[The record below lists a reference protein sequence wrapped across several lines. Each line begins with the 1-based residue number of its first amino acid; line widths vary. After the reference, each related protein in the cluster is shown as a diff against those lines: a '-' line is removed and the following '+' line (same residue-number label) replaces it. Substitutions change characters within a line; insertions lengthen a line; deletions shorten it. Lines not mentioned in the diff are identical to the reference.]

1 MLNNITG
8 IYHPCNSYI
17 YLYGDMDVEERL
29 DWMDRNYLS
38 QFGPAEIDSSIEKQK
53 SRPRS
58 KSSARIQNEPIA
70 KEFIAKIQAVDEP
83 VNAKWMTYN
92 VRYCTTSQKAVAIAR
107 IAEEWGA
114 IEKVSIKNRTYY
126 VPVKDWV
133 MPE

>member
-1 MLNNITG
+1 MTEKRMTRAEALRNVIVHLRDSEQHGNDWADEIAVLDKML
-8 IYHPCNSYI
+8 
-17 YLYGDMDVEERL
+17 V
-29 DWMDRNYLS
+29 
-38 QFGPAEIDSSIEKQK
+38 SIEKQK

>member
-1 MLNNITG
+1 MSEKKMTRAEALRNVIV
-8 IYHPCNSYI
+8 
-17 YLYGDMDVEERL
+17 YLRDNEQYGDDWADEIAVL
-29 DWMDRNYLS
+29 DKML
-38 QFGPAEIDSSIEKQK
+38 ASIEKQK

>member
-1 MLNNITG
+1 MTEKKLTRAEALRNVIV
-8 IYHPCNSYI
+8 
-17 YLYGDMDVEERL
+17 YLRDNEQYGDDWADEIAVL
-29 DWMDRNYLS
+29 DKMLT
-38 QFGPAEIDSSIEKQK
+38 SIEKQK

>member
-1 MLNNITG
+1 MSEKKMTRAEALRNVIVYLRGEEQFANNDWADEIAVLDKML
-8 IYHPCNSYI
+8 
-17 YLYGDMDVEERL
+17 
-29 DWMDRNYLS
+29 
-38 QFGPAEIDSSIEKQK
+38 ASIEKQK

-70 KEFIAKIQAVDEP
+70 KEFIAKIQAVNEP

>member
-1 MLNNITG
+1 MSEKKMTRAEALRNVITHLHELEEYAGDNWGDEIAVLDKML
-8 IYHPCNSYI
+8 
-17 YLYGDMDVEERL
+17 
-29 DWMDRNYLS
+29 
-38 QFGPAEIDSSIEKQK
+38 ASIEKQK

>member
-1 MLNNITG
+1 MSEKKMTRAEALEFAIDNIVANCGDDLEKCGGDVAIKVIEKML
-8 IYHPCNSYI
+8 
-17 YLYGDMDVEERL
+17 
-29 DWMDRNYLS
+29 
-38 QFGPAEIDSSIEKQK
+38 ASIEKQK

-70 KEFIAKIQAVDEP
+70 KEFIAKIQEVGEP

-126 VPVKDWV
+126 VPVKGWV

>member
-1 MLNNITG
+1 MSEKKMTRAEALQNVITHLHELEEYAGDNWGDEIAVLDKML
-8 IYHPCNSYI
+8 
-17 YLYGDMDVEERL
+17 
-29 DWMDRNYLS
+29 
-38 QFGPAEIDSSIEKQK
+38 ASIEKQK

>member
-1 MLNNITG
+1 MSEKKMTRAEALRNVIVYLRGEEQSANNDWTDEIAVLDKML
-8 IYHPCNSYI
+8 
-17 YLYGDMDVEERL
+17 
-29 DWMDRNYLS
+29 
-38 QFGPAEIDSSIEKQK
+38 ASIEKQK

-70 KEFIAKIQAVDEP
+70 KEFIAKIQEVNEP

>member
-1 MLNNITG
+1 MSEKKMTRAEALQNVITHLHELEEYAGDNWGDEIAVLDKML
-8 IYHPCNSYI
+8 
-17 YLYGDMDVEERL
+17 
-29 DWMDRNYLS
+29 
-38 QFGPAEIDSSIEKQK
+38 ASIEKQK

-70 KEFIAKIQAVDEP
+70 KEFIAKIQAGDEP
-83 VNAKWMTYN
+83 VNDKWMTYN

>member
-1 MLNNITG
+1 MSEKKMTRAEALRNVIV
-8 IYHPCNSYI
+8 
-17 YLYGDMDVEERL
+17 YLRDNEQYGDNWADEIAVL
-29 DWMDRNYLS
+29 DKML
-38 QFGPAEIDSSIEKQK
+38 ASIEKQK

>member
-1 MLNNITG
+1 MSEKKMTRAEALRNVIVYLRGEEQFANNDWADEIAVLDKML
-8 IYHPCNSYI
+8 
-17 YLYGDMDVEERL
+17 
-29 DWMDRNYLS
+29 
-38 QFGPAEIDSSIEKQK
+38 ASIEKQK